1 MKITSYGAA
10 GGVTG
15 SKHLIEVDGH
25 RILLD
30 CGMFQGIRKEAEQ
43 RNRVMQFDPRS
54 LDAVVLSHAHIDH
67 SGVLPVLTKRGF
79 KGKVY
84 TTCATRDLCSLMLL
98 DSANIQARD
107 AEWLTKKNRSFI
119 PPLYEDTDV
128 HELMKRFVCFPY
140 GDRFEVAP
148 NVYVTLTD
156 AGHVLGSA
164 MVALEWLEGGAS
176 RRLLFSG
183 DLGRCRMPILNDPAD
198 PGPADVV
205 MMESTY
211 GDRDHAP
218 MEAMEGELADVI
230 WRTSERGGKIIIPS
244 FALERAQEI
253 IYALKKLEMRNTI
266 QPLPVYVD
274 SPLTV
279 NITEVFRMHT
289 ECFDS
294 EIQETMKNAGD
305 PFRLKGIHFISS
317 LEESMRL
324 NTLTD
329 PCIIISAA
337 GMCEHGRILH
347 HLRNNC
353 ENSKNTILIVGFQAK
368 NTLGRRIVE
377 RQPRIKI
384 FGVERQLNAEVKVMN
399 GFSAH
404 AGRSELIAFG
414 AKFKDC
420 AKHVVLVH
428 GEPVALTALSDGLK
442 TEGVPKVTI
451 QGEGVPLNID

>member
-1 MKITSYGAA
+1 MKITSYGGAEN
-10 GGVTG
+10 VTG
-15 SKHLIEVDGH
+15 TKHMLEVNGH

-30 CGMFQGIRKEAEQ
+30 CGMFQGPRKESDQ
-43 RNRVMQFDPRS
+43 KNRAMPFDPRQI
-54 LDAVVLSHAHIDH
+54 DAVVLSHAHIDH
-67 SGVLPVLTKRGF
+67 SGVLPMLAKKGY
-79 KGKVY
+79 KGKIY

-107 AEWLTKKNRSFI
+107 AEWLSKKNRGFA

-128 HELMKRFVCFPY
+128 YEIMKRFVCFPY
-140 GDRFEVAP
+140 GESIEIVP
-148 NVYVTLTD
+148 GVYVRLHD

-164 MVALEWLEGGAS
+164 MVRVEWNEAGRGRSLV
-176 RRLLFSG
+176 FTG
-183 DLGRCRMPILNDPAD
+183 DLGRKNMPILNDPWD
-198 PGPADVV
+198 PDPADVV
-205 MMESTY
+205 LLESTY
-211 GDRDHAP
+211 GDRDHDP
-218 MEAMEGELADVI
+218 IEAMQEQLAQI
-230 WRTSERGGKIIIPS
+230 IRTTYDRGGKIIVPS

-253 IYALKKLEMRNTI
+253 IYALKALEMRDAI
-266 QPLPVYVD
+266 PPMPVYVD

-289 ECFDS
+289 ECFDP
-294 EIQETMKNAGD
+294 EIQKVMHDAGD
-305 PFRLKGIHFISS
+305 PFQLKQIHYITR

-324 NTLTD
+324 NSLRE
-329 PCIIISAA
+329 PCMIISAA

-353 ENSKNTILIVGFQAK
+353 ENPRNTILIVGFQAK

-404 AGRSELIAFG
+404 AGRTELIAFAG
-414 AKFKDC
+414 RFKDC
-420 AKHVVLVH
+420 AQNVLLVH
-428 GEPVALTALSDGLK
+428 GEDKALNALASALHSTGMNQVSIQKEAVPVT
-442 TEGVPKVTI
+442 V
-451 QGEGVPLNID
+451 

>member
-1 MKITSYGAA
+1 MRITSYGGA

-30 CGMFQGIRKEAEQ
+30 CGMFQGIRKEADQ
-43 RNRVMQFDPRS
+43 KNRVMPFDPRS

-67 SGVLPVLTKRGF
+67 SGVLPVLTKRGY

-107 AEWLTKKNRSFI
+107 AEWLSKKNRAFI

-128 HELMKRFVCFPY
+128 NEVMKRFVCFPY
-140 GDRFEVAP
+140 GDRFEIVP
-148 NVYVTLTD
+148 NVYVTLLD

-164 MVALEWLEGGAS
+164 MVALEWCQNGAS
-176 RRLLFSG
+176 RKLLFSG
-183 DLGRCRMPILNDPAD
+183 DLGRCHMPILNDPAD
-198 PGPADVV
+198 PGPADVLI
-205 MMESTY
+205 MESTY

-218 MEAMEGELADVI
+218 IEAMEAELAGVI
-230 WRTSERGGKIIIPS
+230 RTTADRGGKIIIPS

-253 IYALKKLEMRNTI
+253 IYALKKLEMRDAV
-266 QPLPVYVD
+266 QPIPVYVD

-279 NITEVFRMHT
+279 NITEVFRMHA

-294 EIQETMKNAGD
+294 EIQATMKNAGD
-305 PFRLKGIHFISS
+305 PFRLKRIHYISS

-324 NTLTD
+324 NTLAE
-329 PCIIISAA
+329 PCVIISAA

-384 FGVERQLNAEVKVMN
+384 FGVERQLNAEVKIMN

-414 AKFKDC
+414 KKFKDS
-420 AKHVVLVH
+420 AERLVLVH
-428 GEPVALTALSDGLK
+428 GEPVALTALRDGLK
-442 TEGVPKVTI
+442 SEGVTNIAI
-451 QGEGVPLNID
+451 QEEGAPLEIK